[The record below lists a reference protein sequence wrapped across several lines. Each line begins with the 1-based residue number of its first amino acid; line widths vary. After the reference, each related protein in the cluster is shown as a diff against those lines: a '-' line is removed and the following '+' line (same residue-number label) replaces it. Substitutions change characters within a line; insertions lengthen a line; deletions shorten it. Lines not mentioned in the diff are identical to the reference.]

1 MMTGTTCTGPIHTT
15 TNPMRAL
22 LARGAAVL
30 VFALPLALAD
40 AASGAS
46 ATGVPKVTITES
58 SNRHV
63 VTVAKGAHLVV
74 ALHSTYWTITPL
86 ARRTVLA
93 QVGTQQTGGSLA
105 GPTHACA
112 PVPGQGCGTV
122 TMHYVAH
129 GAGTVRLTA
138 QRTTCGEA
146 MRCTGSQGSWYVTV
160 RVR

>member
-1 MMTGTTCTGPIHTT
+1 MKTGTACTGPIHTT
-15 TNPMRAL
+15 TTPMRAL
-22 LARGAAVL
+22 LARGAAIL
-30 VFALPLALAD
+30 VFALPLAFGV

-46 ATGVPKVTITES
+46 ATAVAKVTITES

-63 VTVAKGAHLVV
+63 VTVARGAHLVV
-74 ALHSTYWTITPL
+74 TLHSTYWTINPL

-93 QVGTQQTGGSLA
+93 QVGTQQTGGPLS
-105 GPTHACA
+105 GPTHAC
-112 PVPGQGCGTV
+112 VPGQGCGTV

-138 QRTTCGEA
+138 KRTTCGEA
-146 MRCTGSQGSWYVTV
+146 MRCTRSQGSWYVTV

>member
-1 MMTGTTCTGPIHTT
+1 MMTGTTYTDPIETT
-15 TNPMRAL
+15 TTSMRAL

-30 VFALPLALAD
+30 VFALSLAFAD
-40 AASGAS
+40 AVSGAS
-46 ATGVPKVTITES
+46 ATGVAKVTITES

-86 ARRTVLA
+86 ESRTVLA
-93 QVGTQQTGGSLA
+93 QVGTQRTGGLLP
-105 GPTHACA
+105 GPTNTCA

-122 TMHYVAH
+122 SMRYVAQ

-138 QRTTCGEA
+138 HRTTCGEA
-146 MRCTGSQGSWYVTV
+146 MLCTGSQGSWYVTI

>member
-1 MMTGTTCTGPIHTT
+1 MTTGTACTGTIHSTAT
-15 TNPMRAL
+15 PKRAL

-30 VFALPLALAD
+30 VFALPLALAG
-40 AASGAS
+40 AMSGAGASGVA
-46 ATGVPKVTITES
+46 KVTITES

-63 VTVAKGAHLVV
+63 VTVTKGAHLVV

-93 QVGTQQTGGSLA
+93 QVGTQQTGPVPGST
-105 GPTHACA
+105 PACA

-122 TMHYVAH
+122 SMHYVAR

-138 QRTTCGEA
+138 HRTTCGEA
-146 MRCTGSQGSWYVTV
+146 MRCTGSQGSWYVTI

>member
-1 MMTGTTCTGPIHTT
+1 MMTGTTCTGPIHATT
-15 TNPMRAL
+15 TAKRAL
-22 LARGAAVL
+22 LARGVAVL
-30 VFALPLALAD
+30 VLALPLTFAV
-40 AASGAS
+40 AANGAS
-46 ATGVPKVTITES
+46 ATGVAKVTITES

-63 VTVAKGAHLVV
+63 VTVAKGARLVV

-93 QVGTQQTGGSLA
+93 QIGIQQTGGPLS
-105 GPTHACA
+105 GSTHSC
-112 PVPGQGCGTV
+112 VPGQGCGTV

-129 GAGTVRLTA
+129 GVGTVRLSA